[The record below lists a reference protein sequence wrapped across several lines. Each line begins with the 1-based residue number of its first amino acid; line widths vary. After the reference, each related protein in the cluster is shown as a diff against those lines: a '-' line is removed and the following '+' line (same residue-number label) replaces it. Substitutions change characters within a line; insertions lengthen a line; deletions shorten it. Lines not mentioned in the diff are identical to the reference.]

1 MPDGTVV
8 CFRLVFFF
16 SFFGRIVSELGF
28 VLRLAFDSS
37 FFVVGATETCG
48 IDVTVSVSTVIF
60 CTVPA
65 VGLPLEPVAL
75 PDMLDW
81 REVKGGGTLDI
92 GGRRSAP
99 PLMLPLS
106 LPLSFV
112 VVVRFAL
119 ASSVLDGPC
128 STPSGWEPNSPI
140 SLS

>member
-48 IDVTVSVSTVIF
+48 IEVTVSVSTVMLW
-60 CTVPA
+60 TVPSA
-65 VGLPLEPVAL
+65 GLLLEPVAL
-75 PDMLDW
+75 PDILDW

-99 PLMLPLS
+99 LMLPLS

-112 VVVRFAL
+112 EVFRFAL
-119 ASSVLDGPC
+119 ASKVLDGPC
-128 STPSGWEPNSPI
+128 STPSS
-140 SLS
+140 